1 MTIIPSLHH
10 PFTHSLPLIG
20 ITMGDPTGI
29 GPEIIAKALS
39 IEEPFKACRP
49 FVFGDR
55 EILLKTINRLGLT
68 TKEVY

>member
-1 MTIIPSLHH
+1 
-10 PFTHSLPLIG
+10 
-20 ITMGDPTGI
+20 MGDPTGI

-68 TKEVY
+68 TNEVY